1 MDFLTGISNVQLF
14 KWLFSLIKPNIELA
28 NKSITN
34 EKHLLIVLMKLRHGY
49 TNKGLVLTFN
59 TDVTNISNIF
69 TTYLKALS
77 NILRNYIVWPEREA
91 LRGNL
96 PSSFKIFKNFVCIID
111 CTEVFIERSLNFN
124 ARVQTLSNY
133 KSRNTIKYLV
143 YITPLGVVSF
153 LSAVSGRTISDKEIT
168 LYASLLDKVTF
179 DDYILADKG
188 FLIEELASRGTV
200 LIIPDLTR
208 GNAQISAKSLDMS
221 REIAHVRMHVE
232 QVASQSKNFTY

>member
-1 MDFLTGISNVQLF
+1 
-14 KWLFSLIKPNIELA
+14 
-28 NKSITN
+28 
-34 EKHLLIVLMKLRHGY
+34 MKLRHGY

-153 LSAVSGRTISDKEIT
+153 LSAGSGRAISDKEIT
-168 LYASLLDKVTF
+168 LLASLLDKVTF

-200 LIIPDLTR
+200 LTIPDLTR
-208 GNAQISAKSLDMS
+208 GNTNFCKKS
-221 REIAHVRMHVE
+221 
-232 QVASQSKNFTY
+232 